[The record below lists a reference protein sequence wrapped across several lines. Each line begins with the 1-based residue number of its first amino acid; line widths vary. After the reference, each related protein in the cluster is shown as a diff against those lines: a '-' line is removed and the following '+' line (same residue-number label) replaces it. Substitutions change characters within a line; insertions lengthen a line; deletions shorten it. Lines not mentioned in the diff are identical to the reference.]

1 MGDDELMA
9 RVSGARRKIVGT
21 KQTLKSLEKGEAVL
35 VLLARDA
42 DKKVT
47 GPVASLAEN
56 RGVEIAYLETMSV
69 LGKLCGIKVKAAAAA
84 IIEF

>member
-1 MGDDELMA
+1 M
-9 RVSGARRKIVGT
+9 
-21 KQTLKSLEKGEAVL
+21 

-42 DKKVT
+42 DEKVT
-47 GPVASLAEN
+47 GPVASLAGN